1 MHYNYFIVIL
11 HVHFARVAKGVGE
24 YLDKINY
31 SLKENIMKK
40 LIALFAAS
48 TVASTAAVAGVALS
62 GAASVSYDD
71 NGSTGGAASDG
82 ASSTTYDA
90 DLTIVGTSGDST
102 LTVVSDIDAAWSITS
117 VDLATEIGP
126 VTIAADMFNTNETN
140 LDDGDGDYKS
150 SEEPDDRSI
159 SVTLDAPVGDMTVG
173 LDDDGEVTLSGTW
186 AGVTITHAV
195 DADTTTGAVSVAGMD
210 VSVTNKAAATTWSV
224 ATTVSGVDLT
234 LDSENDVTAVFGL
247 AGNTL
252 TLTHNASRASVTS
265 NATVYST
272 DAVVAYTTAALSRD
286 LTSGATLTATYS
298 TKDDSLTLKAAVTF

>member
-71 NGSTGGAASDG
+71 NGSAAS
-82 ASSTTYDA
+82 ATTYDA

-117 VDLATEIGP
+117 VDLSTEIGP
-126 VTIAADMFNTNETN
+126 VTITADMFNTDETN

-159 SVTLDAPVGDMTVG
+159 SVTLDAPVGDMTIG

-195 DADTTTGAVSVAGMD
+195 DADKTTGAVSIAGMD
-210 VSVTNKAAATTWSV
+210 VSVTNDAAATTWSI

-234 LDSENDVTAVFGL
+234 LDSENDVTAAFGL

-252 TLTHNASRASVTS
+252 TLTHNASRASVSS
-265 NATVYST
+265 NATNYST
-272 DAVVAYTTAALSRD
+272 NAVVAYTTAALSRD

-298 TKDDSLTLKAAVTF
+298 SKDDSLTLKAAVTF

>member
-71 NGSTGGAASDG
+71 NGSAAS
-82 ASSTTYDA
+82 ATTYDA

-140 LDDGDGDYKS
+140 LDDGDGDYLS

-195 DADTTTGAVSVAGMD
+195 DADKTTGAVSVAGMD
-210 VSVTNKAAATTWSV
+210 VSVTNKASATTWSV

-234 LDSENDVTAVFGL
+234 LDSENDVTAEFGL

-252 TLTHNASRASVTS
+252 TLTHNASRASVSS
-265 NATVYST
+265 NATNYST

>member
-71 NGSTGGAASDG
+71 NGSAAS
-82 ASSTTYDA
+82 ATTYDA

-126 VTIAADMFNTNETN
+126 VTIAADMFDVVETHV
-140 LDDGDGDYKS
+140 DDGDGDYTS
-150 SEEPDDRSI
+150 TENPDDRSI
-159 SVTLDAPVGDMTVG
+159 SVTLDAPVGDMTIG
-173 LDDDGEVTLSGTW
+173 LDDGGEVTLSGTW

-195 DADTTTGAVSVAGMD
+195 DADKTTGAVSVAGMD

-234 LDSENDVTAVFGL
+234 LDSENDVTAEFGL

-272 DAVVAYTTAALSRD
+272 EAAVAYTTAALSRD

>member
-1 MHYNYFIVIL
+1 
-11 HVHFARVAKGVGE
+11 
-24 YLDKINY
+24 
-31 SLKENIMKK
+31 MKK

-48 TVASTAAVAGVALS
+48 TVASTAAIAGVALS

-71 NGSTGGAASDG
+71 NGSTGGTLSDG
-82 ASSTTYDA
+82 ASVTSYDA
-90 DLTIVGTSGDST
+90 DLKIVGTEGTST
-102 LTVVSDIDAAWSITS
+102 LTAVYDLHGTGFKTES
-117 VDLATEIGP
+117 VDLSTTIGP
-126 VTIAADMFNTNETN
+126 VTIAADMFDVDESN
-140 LDDGDGDYKS
+140 LDDGDGDAIADS
-150 SEEPDDRSI
+150 DDT
-159 SVTLDAPVGDMTVG
+159 SVTVSLDAPVGDMTIG
-173 LDDDGEVTLSGTW
+173 LDDEGEVTLSGTW
-186 AGVTITHAV
+186 AGVTITHTV

-272 DAVVAYTTAALSRD
+272 EAAVAYTTAALSRD